1 MLRRVKQNSLAR
13 GFALVLSP
21 RPKAQL
27 LFFSHLRVFFFFFS
41 FFALHLKGD
50 KA

>member
-27 LFFSHLRVFFFFFS
+27 LFFSHLRVFFFS